1 VRRAACRGA
10 REPGA
15 VSGTVPH
22 AKAALAQRPASQK
35 SLEEWALLLYKAVWY
50 VWQQGEAGEAEQIS
64 TVSMEVRSEVLGEG
78 SAETLSSMDM
88 FGLARSLGGKYEE
101 AEAMH
106 RQKLVVWEKVL
117 GREQRP
123 ERLIRGS
130 HAEGKKKRT
139 HKSDRRTRSSHRSKL
154 Y

>member
-1 VRRAACRGA
+1 
-10 REPGA
+10 
-15 VSGTVPH
+15 
-22 AKAALAQRPASQK
+22 
-35 SLEEWALLLYKAVWY
+35 LLYKAVWY

-130 HAEGKKKRT
+130 HAEGKKSALTKVIAEQDQAT
-139 HKSDRRTRSSHRSKL
+139 VASYIDKILDKPKDREFLALQFFLFRIC
-154 Y
+154 